1 MIKLDK
7 KFKKILVTG
16 GTGSFGNEIV
26 KSFLKEKDIKE
37 IRIFSRDELKQDDM
51 RKKFKNDKLKF
62 IIGDVR
68 DKETLSNVTKGVDLV
83 FHAAALKQ
91 VPSCEFFP
99 DEAVKTN
106 FIGSRNVVEATLKE
120 KVKKIILLST
130 DKAVE
135 PINAMGMSKALM
147 EKLAISYSKKFEL
160 NYSSI
165 CCVRYGNVMSS
176 RGSVIPLFKKQILS
190 NQPVTITHKNM
201 TRFLMFLEDAIDLV
215 KFAAN
220 KGQNGDILIKKAS
233 AAKIID
239 VAKQL
244 YKILSKKE
252 NIQLIGIRHGEKI
265 HETLVSKNE
274 MIKAKDLGNFFKI
287 PLDTRDLNYKSYYAK
302 GVRIK
307 RSNEEYSS
315 NQNNISNGQL
325 NKILKKLI
333 Q

>member
-1 MIKLDK
+1 MIKLNR

-26 KSFLKEKDIKE
+26 KSFLEEKNINE

-51 RKKFKNDKLKF
+51 RKSFKNDKLKF

-68 DKETLSNVTKGVDLV
+68 DRETLSNVTKGIDLV

-106 FIGSRNVVEATLKE
+106 FLGSRNVIEATLSE

-135 PINAMGMSKALM
+135 PINAMGMTKALM
-147 EKLAISYSKKFEL
+147 EKLAISYSKKFDL
-160 NYSSI
+160 HYSSI

-190 NQPVTITHKNM
+190 NQPVTITNKDM
-201 TRFLMFLEDAIDLV
+201 TRFFMFLEDAIDLV
-215 KFAAN
+215 KYAAN
-220 KGQNGDILIKKAS
+220 NGKNGDILIKKAPS
-233 AAKIID
+233 AKIID

-244 YKILSKKE
+244 YKLLNKKE
-252 NIQLIGIRHGEKI
+252 NIQLIGVRHGEKI
-265 HETLVSKNE
+265 HETLVSKSE
-274 MIKAKDLGNFFKI
+274 MMKAKNLGNFFKI
-287 PLDTRDLNYKSYYAK
+287 SLDTRDLNYKAYFAK
-302 GVRIK
+302 GKKLNKIYD
-307 RSNEEYSS
+307 EYSS
-315 NQNNISNGQL
+315 SQNNISQEQL
-325 NKILKKLI
+325 NRILKRLI
-333 Q
+333 

>member
-1 MIKLDK
+1 M
-7 KFKKILVTG
+7 
-16 GTGSFGNEIV
+16 
-26 KSFLKEKDIKE
+26 
-37 IRIFSRDELKQDDM
+37 
-51 RKKFKNDKLKF
+51 
-62 IIGDVR
+62 
-68 DKETLSNVTKGVDLV
+68 SNVTKGVDLV

-106 FIGSRNVVEATLKE
+106 FIGSKNVIESTLNE

-244 YKILSKKE
+244 YKILNKKE
-252 NIQLIGIRHGEKI
+252 SIQLIGIRHGEKI

-274 MIKAKDLGNFFKI
+274 MMKAKDLGNFFKI

-302 GVRIK
+302 GVKIK
-307 RSNEEYSS
+307 RSNMEYSS

>member
-1 MIKLDK
+1 MIKLNR

-26 KSFLKEKDIKE
+26 KSFLEEKNINE

-51 RKKFKNDKLKF
+51 RKSFKNDKLKF

-68 DKETLSNVTKGVDLV
+68 DRETLSNVTKGIDLV

-106 FIGSRNVVEATLKE
+106 FLGSRNVIEATLSE

-135 PINAMGMSKALM
+135 PINAMGMTKALM
-147 EKLAISYSKKFEL
+147 EKLAISYSKKFDL
-160 NYSSI
+160 HYSSI

-190 NQPVTITHKNM
+190 NQPVTITNKDM

-215 KFAAN
+215 KYAAN
-220 KGQNGDILIKKAS
+220 NGKNGDILIKKAPS
-233 AAKIID
+233 AKIID

-244 YKILSKKE
+244 YKLLNKKE
-252 NIQLIGIRHGEKI
+252 NIQLIGVRHGEKI
-265 HETLVSKNE
+265 HETLVSKSE
-274 MIKAKDLGNFFKI
+274 MMKAKNLGNFFKI
-287 PLDTRDLNYKSYYAK
+287 SLDTRDLNYKAYFAK
-302 GVRIK
+302 GKKLNKIYD
-307 RSNEEYSS
+307 EYSS
-315 NQNNISNGQL
+315 SQNNISQEQL
-325 NKILKKLI
+325 NRILKRLI
-333 Q
+333 